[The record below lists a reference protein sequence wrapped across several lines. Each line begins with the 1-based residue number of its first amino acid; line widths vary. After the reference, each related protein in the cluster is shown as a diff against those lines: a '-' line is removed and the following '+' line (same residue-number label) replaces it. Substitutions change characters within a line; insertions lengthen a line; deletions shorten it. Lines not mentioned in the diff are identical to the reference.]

1 MAYLGNQKTK
11 KPLNIKGFFVF
22 VAERVSAG
30 LELQMVSC
38 GNTFVAST
46 CFFATSLFHQVS

>member
-1 MAYLGNQKTK
+1 MMGAEKKRPERRLFPRTMAE
-11 KPLNIKGFFVF
+11 
-22 VAERVSAG
+22 AVSAG